1 MSKKLSL
8 HRDLEPTEYHE
19 GFKEFL
25 ARTDQKQVSLEWFKV
40 HFNNRTDIKRVLS
53 IGCGEGSF
61 DLLLLKILPNVQT
74 YVGIDPNPSHISS
87 FQHRYENESLP
98 SYPSMRLV
106 QARFEEVGLS
116 PEVDVELLQ
125 QDFEDFRT
133 DQRYDLIIMSQ
144 VLYYIPQRKFALSKA
159 CTLLNDDG
167 ILIVLHKTERGIY
180 ALQKRYGRTR
190 LSYNAVELAKDLDTL
205 GIPYC
210 YEELDSYVNL
220 DEISAPLIRFF
231 LESTVTKSEADDVR
245 QYLLRQYPEKQLPHP
260 IGIFVISAHDLR

>member
-87 FQHRYENESLP
+87 FQHRYENEFLP

-106 QARFEEVGLS
+106 EARFEEVGLS

-133 DQRYDLIIMSQ
+133 DQRYDLIIMSH

-167 ILIVLHKTERGIY
+167 IL
-180 ALQKRYGRTR
+180 R
-190 LSYNAVELAKDLDTL
+190 LFGN
-205 GIPYC
+205 
-210 YEELDSYVNL
+210 
-220 DEISAPLIRFF
+220 
-231 LESTVTKSEADDVR
+231 
-245 QYLLRQYPEKQLPHP
+245 LRQT
-260 IGIFVISAHDLR
+260 